1 MNDVLV
7 VGAGLAGLACARDL
21 RRAGWS
27 VLVLDKSRGVSGR
40 AATRRLTSGARVDH
54 GARYFTAR
62 GERLSALVEAWTR
75 EGRVREWTR
84 GFPRWRDGRVE
95 ERAPGHPRFVATP
108 GMNALGAHLAR
119 PLDVAT
125 GAQVTSLAR
134 TSGGWRVQ
142 TDDGRAHEGRHLLLN
157 LPAPQLAA
165 LLAEGD
171 VGEARAALREV
182 RFDPAWTLMLELE
195 RDLPVPWKALEVE
208 HPVLEWISRE
218 HTKREGLDGPNPP
231 TLVAHATGAWSRE
244 HLEDERADVQA
255 ALLAALGE
263 VVGPGVAAVEAQVHR
278 WRFATPTSFFGRP
291 HFYDPELR
299 LGWCGDW
306 CAAARVEGALESGWS
321 LAAALGAPEPE
332 EAPAREARTGG

>member
-21 RRAGWS
+21 RRAGRR

-40 AATRRLTSGARVDH
+40 AATRRLSDGTRVDH

-62 GERLSALVEAWTR
+62 GERLKALVDAWTR
-75 EGRVREWTR
+75 EGWVHEWTR
-84 GFPRWRDGRVE
+84 GFPLWRDGRVE
-95 ERAPGHPRFVATP
+95 EREPGHPRFVATP

-119 PLDVAT
+119 SLDVVT

-134 TSGGWRVQ
+134 TSDGWRVHA
-142 TDDGRAHEGRHLLLN
+142 DDGRAHEGRDLLLN

-165 LLAEGD
+165 LLVGAD
-171 VGEARAALREV
+171 VGEARAALRAV
-182 RFDPAWTLMLELE
+182 HFDPTWTLMLELE

-208 HPVLEWISRE
+208 HPVLEWVSRE
-218 HTKREGLDGPNPP
+218 HTKREGLGGPNPP

-244 HLEDERADVQA
+244 HLEDERPAVQE
-255 ALLAALGE
+255 ALLAALRE
-263 VVGPGVAAVEAQVHR
+263 VVGGDVAAVEAQVHR
-278 WRFATPTSFFGRP
+278 WRFATPTAFFGRP
-291 HFYDPELR
+291 HYYDPELS

-321 LAAALGAPEPE
+321 LAAALSSLGSFQE
-332 EAPAREARTGG
+332 EDEVNPRA